1 MFLLLLLKNKY
12 FILLETLSIYYIIMA
27 KFVEMDERVK
37 FKDQI
42 EEKIDGSVILI
53 NKFNVAQGK
62 VEQDWRD
69 DATNFKQQPGFI
81 STQLHK
87 GIGKSSVFIN
97 YAVWESIEHYKKAI
111 NKILFSSK
119 SRSPLLKYDDE
130 SLVISP
136 HLFKKVAIPGICVD

>member
-1 MFLLLLLKNKY
+1 
-12 FILLETLSIYYIIMA
+12 
-27 KFVEMDERVK
+27 MDDRVK

-42 EEKIDGSVILI
+42 EEKVMGSVILI

-62 VEQDWRD
+62 VEQFLKDWGE

-97 YAVWESIEHYKKAI
+97 YAVWESMEHYKKAI
-111 NKILFSSK
+111 NKILFRSK
-119 SRSPLLKYDDE
+119 SQSPLLKYDDE
-130 SLVISP
+130 SLVLSP
-136 HLFKKVAIPGICVD
+136 HLFKKVAVPGICVE